1 MKNIKL
7 IYSYDGTDYFGFQ
20 KQPRTRTVQGE
31 LEKALKKLTKEE
43 INLTS
48 SGRTDRGVH
57 ANMQVSNFLT
67 HSKIPPEK
75 FCKIL
80 NKALPLDICIKSS
93 GEEDLSFNSRFN
105 AKKRV
110 YRYYLTEER
119 NPFKNRYETFIP
131 FKVVLEDF
139 LKIMEPLKG
148 RHDFKN
154 FRLADCSSKNQIRE
168 IFSIKG
174 EYTSKNSFYIEIKG
188 NSFLKSQIRMIIGTA
203 LAIYTENFPKNYFKE
218 LLKNPERIPVRLVAD
233 PNGLSLWEIIYEED

>member
-7 IYSYDGTDYFGFQ
+7 TYSYDGTDYLGFQ
-20 KQPRTRTVQGE
+20 KQTKGRTVQGE
-31 LEKALKKLTKEE
+31 LEKVLNKLTNEE
-43 INLTS
+43 VNLTS

-57 ANMQVSNFLT
+57 ANMQVSNFIT
-67 HSKIPPEK
+67 HSKIPAEK
-75 FCKIL
+75 FRMIL
-80 NKALPLDICIKSS
+80 NRALPVDISILSS
-93 GEEDLSFNSRFN
+93 EEEDLSFNSRFN

-131 FKVVLEDF
+131 FEVVLEDF

-154 FRLADCSSKNQIRE
+154 FRLADCSSKNQVRE

-174 EYTSKNSFYIEIKG
+174 EQTDKNSFYIEIKG
-188 NSFLKSQIRMIIGTA
+188 NSFLKSQIRIIIGTA
-203 LAIYTENFPKNYFKE
+203 LAIYTGNLPKNYFKE
-218 LLKNPERIPVRLVAD
+218 LLKSPERIPVKLVSE
-233 PNGLSLWEIIYEED
+233 PNGLSLWEIIYED